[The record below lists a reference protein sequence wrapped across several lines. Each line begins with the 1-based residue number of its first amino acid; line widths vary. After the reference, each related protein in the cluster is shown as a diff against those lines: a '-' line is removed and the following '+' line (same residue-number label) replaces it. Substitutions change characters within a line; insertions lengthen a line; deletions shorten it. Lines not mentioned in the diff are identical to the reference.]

1 MSSEKPIKSPLNYTG
16 GKHKLLP
23 QIVPLFP
30 KKINTF
36 VDLFGGGFS
45 VGVNVSANRVIYND
59 IQKEI
64 VELFN
69 YFKENTSD
77 KIMSEIES
85 IVKKYKLSD
94 SSLNGYEFY
103 GCNSSKGLGSYNKDN
118 YTILRSD
125 YNKGDKSPIMFYTM
139 VVFAFCNQIRFNS
152 KGEFNMTVNKRDFNN
167 NIKKNLIAFVDRL
180 KEVETVFINEDFK
193 RLNIEKLKEG
203 DLVYCDPP
211 YLISTATYN
220 ENGGWTNED
229 DENLLK
235 LLDRI
240 DENNIKFALSN
251 VLYHK
256 GQSND
261 MLIGWSKRYNVHYL
275 DKSYSNCSYQLK
287 DSGQTVEV
295 LITNY

>member
-1 MSSEKPIKSPLNYTG
+1 MNSKKLIKSPLNYTG
-16 GKHKLLP
+16 GKYKLLP

-30 KKINTF
+30 EKINTF
-36 VDLFGGGFS
+36 VDLFDGGFN
-45 VGVNVSANRVIYND
+45 VGVNIEAKKVIYND
-59 IQKEI
+59 KEE
-64 VELFN
+64 VVAELLRDL
-69 YFKENTSD
+69 KE
-77 KIMSEIES
+77 
-85 IVKKYKLSD
+85 
-94 SSLNGYEFY
+94 
-103 GCNSSKGLGSYNKDN
+103 LGSEKALEVLHRTIAKYELSKTNEEGFKKLREEYNAG
-118 YTILRSD
+118 
-125 YNKGDKSPIMFYTM
+125 NKSWDMFYAM
-139 VVFAFCNQIRFNS
+139 VTNAFNNQIRFNKS
-152 KGEFNMTVNKRDFNN
+152 GGYNMPFGKDRSSFNPTLEKRFVE
-167 NIKKNLIAFVDRL
+167 FVDKLGEKEIEFL
-180 KEVETVFINEDFK
+180 KEDFRDIET
-193 RLNIEKLKEG
+193 EG
-203 DLVYCDPP
+203 LTANDLVYCDPP

-240 DENNIKFALSN
+240 NENNIKFALSN

-261 MLIGWSKRYNVHYL
+261 MLIEWSKRYNVHYL

>member
-1 MSSEKPIKSPLNYTG
+1 MNSEKPIKSPLNYTG
-16 GKHKLLP
+16 GKYKLLP

-30 KKINTF
+30 EKINTF
-36 VDLFGGGFS
+36 VDLFGGGFNI
-45 VGVNVSANRVIYND
+45 GVNVSANRVIYND

-69 YFKENTSD
+69 YFKENTLD
-77 KIMSEIES
+77 KIISEIES
-85 IVKKYKLSD
+85 IIKKYELSD

-103 GCNSSKGLGSYNKDN
+103 GCDSSKGLGSYNKDN
-118 YTILRSD
+118 YTMLRSD

-152 KGEFNMTVNKRDFNN
+152 KGEFNMPVNKRDFNN
-167 NIKKNLIAFVDRL
+167 NIRKNLIAFVDRL
-180 KEVETVFINEDFK
+180 KEIETVFINGDFK

-203 DLVYCDPP
+203 DLIYCDPP

-240 DENNIKFALSN
+240 NENNIKFALSN

-261 MLIGWSKRYNVHYL
+261 MLIEWSKRYNVHYL

-287 DSGQTVEV
+287 DNGQTVEV